1 MTHAEVLQEAL
12 ERFQLVAEADSSW
25 RAECLNDLQFSIG
38 DQWPATIK
46 SQREKDGRPC
56 LTMDQLQQSTML
68 VCNQYRQQRPA
79 IQVNP
84 VGSNADVDTA
94 EIEQGIV
101 RHVEVNSDAEL
112 AYDGAHEQVVRTG
125 FGSWRLLSDY
135 IDDESDDQDIFLV
148 PIRNQFSV
156 YWQPGVPQEKATW
169 AFIVTDIPVDTYK
182 SEYKDSKLA
191 SLDQFTSEGNNAP
204 EWVTKEYVRVAEYF
218 TVEDVEAG
226 KKRPKKQVRWRK
238 INAVEIL
245 DGGPEGK
252 ELPGSS
258 IPIFTAYGQDL
269 DVNGKRHVA
278 GLIRNAKDAQRMYN
292 FQNSAATE
300 ALALAP
306 KAPWIIAEGQIAGFE
321 KMWEASNTS
330 NQAYLPYK
338 QVDVAGKPAPPPQ
351 RNSVEP
357 PIQAMM
363 MLIRQASM
371 DLKASTGLYDPSLG
385 QRKGDESGKA
395 IEHLQSQGDI
405 ATFNFSDNMAR
416 AMRRCG
422 RLLLEWIKEIYDVP
436 RVQRIIMPDGTIK
449 HVVIH
454 NGADQ
459 AKAAQE
465 LLTEKITKI
474 YDIGVGRYDVTIS
487 VGPSFQTKR
496 QEAVATQLE
505 LLKSLPPNVAP
516 MVIDLVVRNMDIP
529 QSREMADRLK
539 KMLPQ
544 QLQDDDDSDPEIK
557 VQKLEQ
563 TLQQMSQQHEL
574 LTKALQEAHQVIT
587 TKQIEQQGKTE
598 IAQLQEQS
606 AQAIAKMN
614 NDAKVAVAEITTK
627 SQEVAERIDWL
638 KSVWSDLHGAAH
650 DAAIQAAD
658 QHHEKG
664 MQQADLAHQAQMG
677 QQDAAHQS
685 QLQAEGSQQQGELA
699 AQQQEGEQANG

>member
-1 MTHAEVLQEAL
+1 MTAEEVHKEAL
-12 ERFQLVAEADSSW
+12 ERFKLVAEADSSW
-25 RAECLNDLQFSIG
+25 RAKCLDDLEFSTG
-38 DQWPATIK
+38 QGQWPKTYK
-46 SQREKDGRPC
+46 DRREKAGQPC
-56 LTMDQLQQSTML
+56 LVLDQLQQSTML

-84 VGSNADVDTA
+84 VGDNADVDTA

-101 RHVEVNSDAEL
+101 RHIEVNSDAEL

-125 FGSWRLLSDY
+125 FGSWRLLTNY
-135 IDDESDDQDIFLV
+135 IDDESDDQDIFIV

-156 YWQPGVPQEKATW
+156 YWQPGVPQEDAKW

-182 SEYKDSKLA
+182 SEYKESKLVT
-191 SLDQFTSEGNNAP
+191 LDAFSSEGNNTP

-218 TVEDVEAG
+218 TVEEIPG

-238 INAVEIL
+238 LDAVEIL
-245 DGGPEGK
+245 DGGKEGK

-292 FQNSAATE
+292 YWNSSATE
-300 ALALAP
+300 AIALAP
-306 KAPWIIAEGQIAGFE
+306 KAPWVAAAGQIDKYKA
-321 KMWEASNTS
+321 MWESSNTG
-330 NQAYLPYK
+330 NVGVLIYD
-338 QVDVAGKPAPPPQ
+338 QVDVAGKSAPPPQ
-351 RNSVEP
+351 RNTVEP
-357 PIQAMM
+357 PIQAMTLM
-363 MLIRQASM
+363 IRQASM
-371 DLKASTGLYDPSLG
+371 DLKAATGLYDPSLG

-416 AMRRCG
+416 TMRRSG
-422 RLLLEWIKEIYDVP
+422 RLLLEWIKETYDVP
-436 RVQRIIMPDGTIK
+436 RVQRIIMPDGTMK

-454 NGADQ
+454 NGPTQ
-459 AKAAQE
+459 AAAAQR
-465 LLTEKITKI
+465 LVTEKIKNI
-474 YDIGVGRYDVTIS
+474 YDIGVGKYDVTIS

-505 LLKSLPPNVAP
+505 LMKSLPQNLAP
-516 MVIDLVVRNMDIP
+516 MVVDLVVRNMDIP
-529 QSREMADRLK
+529 QSKEMADRLK

-544 QLQDDDDSDPEIK
+544 QLQDDDESDPEVK

-587 TKQIEQQGKTE
+587 TKQVENQAKAQ
-598 IAQLQEQS
+598 IAQLQEES

-614 NDAKVAVAEITTK
+614 NDAKVAVAEISTK
-627 SQEVAERIDWL
+627 SQEVSERIQWL
-638 KSVWSDLHGAAH
+638 QSVWSDLHGAAH
-650 DAAIQAAD
+650 DAATQAAD
-658 QHHEKG
+658 QQHEKG
-664 MQQADLAHQAQMG
+664 LQQEQQAHEAQMG

-699 AQQQEGEQANG
+699 AQQQDSGGE